1 MESLQDVI
9 LLRPRLPA
17 RAALAVAPVIAMT
30 IALLAAGCSAV
41 DREAAAFP
49 VMPHNPVYY
58 RLDGK
63 PVGSEQGMAALQ
75 EAAANCRDQK
85 NPAGG
90 AMVLGSPAFDACM
103 RAQGYGRSD

>member
-1 MESLQDVI
+1 MESPLDVVFI
-9 LLRPRLPA
+9 RPRLTPGAAPA
-17 RAALAVAPVIAMT
+17 IAIA

-85 NPAGG
+85 NAAGG
-90 AMVLGSPAFDACM
+90 GMVLGSPAFDACM

>member
-1 MESLQDVI
+1 MKSPQDVV
-9 LLRPRLPA
+9 LLRPWLPA
-17 RAALAVAPVIAMT
+17 GAAPGFALA

-75 EAAANCRDQK
+75 EAAGTCRDQK
-85 NPAGG
+85 TTGG
-90 AMVLGSPAFDACM
+90 ASPILGSPAFDACM
-103 RAQGYGRSD
+103 RAQGYGRSE